1 MNDQELRDDEL
12 TETLGREE
20 RQIESDSA
28 GQSGDTQALS
38 GTAEAADESVE
49 ELAETGQAYEAGIIA
64 GVEDAGD
71 HPDRPVRTH
80 EDRRGQDDLSPLPDA
95 D

>member
-1 MNDQELRDDEL
+1 MRDHGPRQDEFQDAS
-12 TETLGREE
+12 GRDAG
-20 RQIESDSA
+20 QVESDSA
-28 GQSGDTQALS
+28 GQSGDNQALS
-38 GTAEAADESVE
+38 ATAEAADESVE

-80 EDRRGQDDLSPLPDA
+80 EDWRGEDDLPPSPDS